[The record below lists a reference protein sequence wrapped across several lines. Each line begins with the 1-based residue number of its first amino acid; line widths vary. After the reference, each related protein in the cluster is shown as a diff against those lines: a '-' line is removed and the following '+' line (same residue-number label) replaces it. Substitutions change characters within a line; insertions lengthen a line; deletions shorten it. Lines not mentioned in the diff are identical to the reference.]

1 MTPRQTLKQWFSR
14 GKKPLAA
21 QFAEAFDSFWH
32 KSEDRIEITDIHALP
47 QTLNDKADA
56 HHTHDASDIQNL
68 PTTQV
73 DAAIDPASANPVQNA
88 AIALA
93 LEGKADDNHTHSTSD
108 INGLQDALDNKA
120 DQTHRHEMG
129 EITGLGEALNDKS
142 DSGHTHTASDID
154 NFQSQV
160 VELIDEYRPQTDPEP
175 DIQEVVYVA
184 DAAALEQVAEPS
196 ESTLYITED
205 TGYFYK
211 YRDGEFELIEDNE
224 DDGTIYCNGSFTNLE
239 NLLKQYTSTGSYDVV
254 LIQANNQ
261 IATYR
266 FVCSSN
272 SQKINQTLTK
282 DQRDGTNANIRTR
295 TGTVRTVNDEPVI
308 TWSAWTIRTPLYQ
321 ESTFSNLKT
330 TAKTIIASLNELWDK
345 ITAAVT
351 NLTER
356 LANYV
361 QRIQPVTYAEL
372 VALRNAGELV
382 PGQRY
387 RITDYVT
394 TVAND
399 TEARSAG
406 HPFDLIV
413 QAIDTD
419 TLAAEAPPVYS
430 RTRPDMQP
438 ARFYSESLGAWF
450 YRYADGDA
458 EFDGTEYYAWKD
470 KDDNLA
476 YSQTLTPADDT
487 EVYVAIDS
495 NDDAWGDIADAD
507 HIDTFS
513 DFGESFD
520 EYVAAAP
527 YFAKAQLNKWKVWYD
542 INNDPTQYL
551 WADSVNGKGVIYRM
565 IDEHGSDI
573 AYDFKNVQFKRYKVA
588 PTTPVPVNQDEEQLL
603 GDLDGMYIGIDGDMS
618 NLEIVDEDD
627 YIWAYTCSQLNDDGS
642 IEDRSIIERV
652 IAQDEGHYKVTK
664 HCENNIIKPCY
675 SVVTIDNTRYVGQ
688 ALNNIVMLSGFDEND
703 GDPKS
708 GELRNNTFD
717 LDCCNITLFGF
728 PENNHFGQECTNN
741 IVGGYN
747 NTFGNYCYSNT
758 FGNYCGGN
766 TFGNDCDGNTFGNSC
781 WNNTFGND
789 CNDNTFGNS
798 CWNNTFGNGCFENT
812 FANWCSDNT
821 FGNDCNDNTFGND
834 CDGNTFGNYLQY
846 ITVHSG
852 VQYVNVVGGEQV
864 ITPADPENDIPERTD
879 TYYVRNAQILNGT
892 RGSDNNNRL
901 QISFQREASYCQFAG
916 LNSSGV
922 LKIWVPA
929 DAA

>member
-14 GKKPLAA
+14 GKKPTAA
-21 QFAEAFDSFWH
+21 QFAEAFDSFLH
-32 KSEDRIEITDIHALP
+32 KTEDRIEITDIHALP
-47 QTLNDKADA
+47 QTLNDKADIN
-56 HHTHDASDIQNL
+56 HTHDAADIQNL

-73 DAAIDPASANPVQNA
+73 DAAIDPVSANPVQNQ
-88 AIALA
+88 AIAAA
-93 LEGKADDNHTHSTSD
+93 LQNKANTEHSHTISD
-108 INGLQDALDNKA
+108 TNGLQTALDSKS
-120 DQTHRHEMG
+120 DLTHRHEIG
-129 EITGLGEALNDKS
+129 EITGLGETLNGKS
-142 DSGHTHTASDID
+142 DTGHTHTTSDID
-154 NFQSQV
+154 NFQSRV

-184 DAAALEQVAEPS
+184 DAAALEGIAEPS

-211 YRDGEFELIEDNE
+211 YRNSEFELIEDNE
-224 DDGTIYCNGSFTNLE
+224 DDGTIYCNGSFTNLD
-239 NLLKQYTSTGSYDVV
+239 NLLKQYTRTGSYDVV
-254 LIQANNQ
+254 LIQTSNQ
-261 IATYR
+261 IVTYR
-266 FVCSSN
+266 FVCSAN
-272 SQKINQTLTK
+272 SQKISQTLSK

-295 TGTVRTVNDEPVI
+295 TGTIRTVNDEQVI
-308 TWSAWTIRTPLYQ
+308 TWSTWTIRTPLYQ
-321 ESTFSNLKT
+321 ESTFSTLKT

-345 ITAAVT
+345 ITNAVT

-372 VALRNAGELV
+372 VELRDNGELV

-419 TLAAEAPPVYS
+419 TLAAEAQPVFS
-430 RTRPDMQP
+430 RTRQDMQP
-438 ARFYSESLGAWF
+438 AKFYCESLDVWF

-458 EFDGTEYYAWKD
+458 EYDGNDYYAWKD

-476 YSQTLTPADDT
+476 YSQTLTPGDDT
-487 EVYVAIDS
+487 DVYVSIDS
-495 NDDAWGDIADAD
+495 SDNAWGAIADAD
-507 HIDTFS
+507 HLDTFS

-520 EYVAAAP
+520 EFVAAAP
-527 YFAKAQLNKWKVWYD
+527 YFAHARLNKWKVWYD
-542 INNDPTQYL
+542 LDNDPTQYL
-551 WADSVNGKGVIYRM
+551 WADSENGKGIIYRM
-565 IDEHGSDI
+565 IDEWGNDCP
-573 AYDFKNVQFKRYKVA
+573 YDFKNIQYKRYKVLDNSPHGELA
-588 PTTPVPVNQDEEQLL
+588 
-603 GDLDGMYIGIDGDMS
+603 DLEGTYIGINAGMQ
-618 NLEIVDEDD
+618 NLDIVDEED
-627 YIWAYTCSQLNDDGS
+627 YIWAYTYSQLNDDGS
-642 IEDRSIIERV
+642 IEDRSTVKNV
-652 IAQDEGHYKVTK
+652 IAQDEGHYKVAK

-675 SVVTIDNTRYVGQ
+675 LIVTIDDTRYVEQ
-688 ALNNIVMLSGFDEND
+688 ALNNIVMLSGFDDND

-717 LDCCNITLFGF
+717 LDCYNITLFGF

-741 IVGGYN
+741 IIGGYN
-747 NTFGNYCYSNT
+747 NTFGNYCY
-758 FGNYCGGN
+758 
-766 TFGNDCDGNTFGNSC
+766 
-781 WNNTFGND
+781 NNTFGND
-789 CNDNTFGNS
+789 CNDNTF
-798 CWNNTFGNGCFENT
+798 
-812 FANWCSDNT
+812 
-821 FGNDCNDNTFGND
+821 
-834 CDGNTFGNYLQY
+834 YLQY

-864 ITPADPENDIPERTD
+864 VTPADPENSIPERTD

-892 RGSDNNNRL
+892 RGSDSNNLL

-916 LNSSGV
+916 LNSNGI